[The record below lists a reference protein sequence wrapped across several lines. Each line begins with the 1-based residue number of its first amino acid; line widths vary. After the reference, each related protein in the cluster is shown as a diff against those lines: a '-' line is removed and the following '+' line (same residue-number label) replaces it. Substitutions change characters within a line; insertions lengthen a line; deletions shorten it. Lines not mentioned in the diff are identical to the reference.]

1 MDDKEETQKVSEGK
15 ARRTQVVLEKRNG
28 TILGNSFAR
37 DFKEKGQASL
47 LGNRVRNSTELA
59 VPVKSV
65 SILLYWNIRVNLLI
79 P

>member
-37 DFKEKGQASL
+37 DFKEKGQAIL

-65 SILLYWNIRVNLLI
+65 SIVLYWNIRVNLLI

>member
-1 MDDKEETQKVSEGK
+1 MDDKEETQKDSEGK
-15 ARRTQVVLEKRNG
+15 ARRAQVVLEKRNG

-65 SILLYWNIRVNLLI
+65 SIVLYLNIRVNLLI

>member
-1 MDDKEETQKVSEGK
+1 VDDKEETQKDSEGK

-65 SILLYWNIRVNLLI
+65 SIVLYLNIRVNLLI

>member
-1 MDDKEETQKVSEGK
+1 MDDKEETQKDSEGK

-65 SILLYWNIRVNLLI
+65 SIVLYWNIRVNLLI

>member
-1 MDDKEETQKVSEGK
+1 MDDKEETQKDSEGK

-65 SILLYWNIRVNLLI
+65 SIVLYLNIRVNLLI

>member
-1 MDDKEETQKVSEGK
+1 MDDKEETQKDSEGK

-65 SILLYWNIRVNLLI
+65 SIVLY
-79 P
+79 